1 MSEVILLVLFGLIIL
16 FMVSAPVL
24 GDAND
29 RRVAPR

>member
-1 MSEVILLVLFGLIIL
+1 MSEVILIVLFGLVIL
-16 FMVSAPVL
+16 FMVSAPFR